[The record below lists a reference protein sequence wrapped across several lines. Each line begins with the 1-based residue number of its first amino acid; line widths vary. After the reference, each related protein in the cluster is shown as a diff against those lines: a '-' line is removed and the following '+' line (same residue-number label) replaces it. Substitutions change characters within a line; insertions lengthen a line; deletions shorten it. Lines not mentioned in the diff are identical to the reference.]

1 MTENQQIE
9 QIITPKKGLVP
20 IDFKELWLYRELFAF
35 MTWRDVLVRYKQ
47 TVVGV
52 AWAVI
57 QPVLIMVVFTVIF
70 GKVAKLPSNDVPY
83 AIMTFAA
90 LLPWQFFS
98 NALTQGSSSVVSA
111 QNMITKIYFPRLIIP
126 VSSTLSGAVDFFI
139 AFIIMIALMLYYAV
153 DFRLHLLLI
162 PLFFLICFITALGV
176 GLWFAAL
183 NVKYRDVKHV
193 VPFIVRMGLYVCP
206 VGFISDVVPD
216 KWRFIYSLNPL
227 VGVID
232 GFRWSILGDQFE
244 PYWPGFWVSMLI
256 VAVIFIS
263 GLFFFRFTEKTF
275 ADVI

>member
-1 MTENQQIE
+1 MTERQHFE
-9 QIITPKKGLVP
+9 QIIKPKIGLVP

-35 MTWRDVLVRYKQ
+35 MTWRDILVRYKQ
-47 TVVGV
+47 TAIGI

-70 GKVAKLPSNDVPY
+70 GKVAKLPSNNVPY
-83 AIMTFAA
+83 PIMTFAA

-98 NALTQGSSSVVSA
+98 TALTQGSGSVVRA

-126 VSSTLSGAVDFFI
+126 VSSTLSGAVDFAI
-139 AFIIMIALMLYYAV
+139 SFIIMIGLMLYYQV
-153 DFRLHLLLI
+153 QFRLHLLLV
-162 PLFFLICFITALGV
+162 PLFFVIGFAAALGI

-206 VGFISDVVPD
+206 VGFVSDVVPD
-216 KWRFIYSLNPL
+216 KWRFLYSLNPL

-244 PYWPGFWVSMLI
+244 PFWPGFWVSLI
-256 VAVIFIS
+256 IVSIVLIS
-263 GLFFFRFTEKTF
+263 GAYFFRFTEKTF